1 MAWDATWAAEP
12 AGTDAANTLDTEIT
26 SFKSGLISR
35 MGNQHTT
42 YDEDDTSGIASNDF
56 LHKEGSAVLVY
67 DNTAPGI
74 DNETAQAGFLW
85 YDTDNEALKV
95 RTGSAWVTI
104 YQKDPVG
111 TIKYWDTSVGGAWVD
126 STADA
131 SWTDGTIPGWTK
143 FVEGY
148 DYFPLMKST
157 SGTTSDTNELSGGK
171 VEVTLDANDLPEH
184 THSISASA
192 HYHTLAATPV
202 SATGLEDLTV
212 PDGDYPYL
220 ASESTVVFG
229 DSDYRLKGLSG
240 SATKGKTGSTT
251 SLPTSTGNN
260 TTTGNDVDVTPPYYT
275 LIPIIRR
282 N

>member
-42 YDEDDTSGIASNDF
+42 YVADSTAGATSSDF
-56 LHKEGSAVLVY
+56 LHKKGSAVLVY
-67 DNTAPGI
+67 DSSAPTI

-111 TIKYWDTSVGGAWVD
+111 TIKYWDTDVGGAWVD
-126 STADA
+126 STAGGG
-131 SWTDGTIPGWTK
+131 WTDGTIPGWAK
-143 FVEGY
+143 FTEGY
-148 DYFPLMKST
+148 DYFPLMGAT
-157 SGTTSDTNELSGGK
+157 SGTTSDTNALTAGA
-171 VEVTLDANDLPEH
+171 VNVDLTANNLPEH
-184 THSISASA
+184 THSIAASE
-192 HYHTLAATPV
+192 HYHTMAR
-202 SATGLEDLTV
+202 SAGSYTDLNDLTE
-212 PDGDYPYL
+212 PDGDYPYVAL
-220 ASESTVVFG
+220 RSTIVFG
-229 DSDYRLKGLSG
+229 DADYELKGLSNVPNM
-240 SATKGKTGSTT
+240 GKTGSTT
-251 SLPTSTGNN
+251 IPASDTGNN
-260 TTTGNDVDVTPPYYT
+260 TTTETDVDVTPPYYT

-282 N
+282 H